1 MWYNY
6 NNQKQTHKEN
16 YAMDIISQNTK
27 DYQERENRISK
38 FFKDYGVGKLLL
50 KCGAGKEKG
59 ISVIAIFRYLM
70 CLMFSDRSMYMQIAT
85 GRFIENYSKNTVYR
99 FLNSCK
105 TNWERFTILLSE
117 RIINKFL
124 CPLTN
129 KDRED
134 VFIFDDS
141 TYKKSGYK
149 HTELV
154 AKVFDHVSM
163 KYIKGF
169 RMLTLGWSDGNS
181 FIPITH
187 RLLSSSNNKNVLGV
201 EKDFDKRSNAFKR
214 RKQAKMKATDVMFD
228 MLKRALKS
236 GHRAKFVIFD
246 SWFSNP
252 KEIIK
257 IKKECGLDTIAMVK
271 KTSKINYIFDDKKL
285 NIKQIFNKSKKRRGR
300 SRYLLSVVVT
310 VTTKDENNNEV
321 AIPAKIVCVRNR
333 SNRKDWLAI
342 LCTNTELSENEI
354 IRIYGKRWDIEVF
367 FKSCKSMLK
376 LETGC
381 RSLSYDAMT
390 AYVSIVFTRYM
401 LLSVEKR
408 IDEDDRTAGEL
419 FYLLCDELED
429 ITFSHSMSLIV
440 QAFLDSITEILRLT
454 DEQISGLLS
463 NFYLRLPAYLRRSL
477 DNLGITA

>member
-1 MWYNY
+1 M
-6 NNQKQTHKEN
+6 
-16 YAMDIISQNTK
+16 AIITQNIRDK
-27 DYQERENRISK
+27 QEREGRISNFLK
-38 FFKDYGVGKLLL
+38 RFGIGKLLV

-59 ISVIAIFRYLM
+59 ICIVAIFRYLM

-85 GRFIENYSKNTVYR
+85 GRFAEGYSKNTVYR

-105 TNWERFTILLSE
+105 TNWERFTVLLSE
-117 RIINKFL
+117 RIINTFFR
-124 CPLTN
+124 PLT
-129 KDRED
+129 KEDRED

-141 TYKKSGYK
+141 TYKKTGYK

-181 FIPITH
+181 FVPIAH
-187 RLLSSSNNKNVLGV
+187 RLMSSSDDKNMLGT
-201 EKDFDKRSNAFKR
+201 KKSFDKRSIAHKR
-214 RKQAKMKATDVMFD
+214 REQARMKATDVMLD
-228 MLKRALKS
+228 MLKTALKA
-236 GHRAKFVIFD
+236 GHRAKYVLFD

-252 KEIIK
+252 KEIIR
-257 IKKECGLDTIAMVK
+257 IKNECDLDTIAMVK
-271 KTSKINYIFDDKKL
+271 KSSKINYIFNGEKL
-285 NIKQIFNKSKKRRGR
+285 NVKQIFGKCKKRPGR
-300 SRYLLSVVVT
+300 SRYLLSVIVT
-310 VTTKDENNNEV
+310 VTSKDENGNERT
-321 AIPAKIVCVRNR
+321 IPARIVCVRNR

-342 LCTNTELSENEI
+342 ICTNTELSEKEI

-367 FKSCKSMLK
+367 FKTCKSMLK

-401 LLSVEKR
+401 LLSIEKR

-419 FYLLCDELED
+419 FFLMCDELQD
-429 ITFSHSMSLIV
+429 ITFSHSMSIIA
-440 QAFLDSITEILRLT
+440 QAFLDSVMELLHLT
-454 DEQISGLLS
+454 NEQIAELL
-463 NFYLRLPAYLRRSL
+463 NRFYSRMPAYLRRSL
-477 DNLGITA
+477 AFSCDAA